1 MKPGDK
7 LHQILSKLGYHIE
20 EGCPCLDHIKEMNQK
35 GKKWCSD
42 NIETIVGWLQAEAI
56 QRQGWYFP
64 KSVIYPV
71 VRLAIWQ
78 SED

>member
-7 LHQILSKLGYHIE
+7 LHQILEKLGQKIE
-20 EGCPCLDHIKEMNQK
+20 EGCPCLAHIDEMNQK

-42 NIETIVGWLQAEAI
+42 NIETIVGWLQEESI
-56 QRQGWYFP
+56 RRHGWSFP
-64 KSVIYPV
+64 GKMIYPV

-78 SED
+78 SKD

>member
-7 LHQILSKLGYHIE
+7 LHQILAKFGYMIE

-35 GKKWCSD
+35 GKKWCRD
-42 NIETIVGWLQAEAI
+42 NIKTIVGWLKDESNRRYGGSLPENMI
-56 QRQGWYFP
+56 
-64 KSVIYPV
+64 SPV